1 MAMEATTKDMAVKIG
16 PPKGMVCE
24 HVMVSSPAE
33 TLWTGRPKSKPSAD
47 TAGPSNPTEDVS
59 AIAIRVKRK
68 VNTEEGDAVEQDA
81 QGRGARR
88 VKLTEKAAEAAQA
101 KKTKKTASSATRK
114 KPAANKK
121 R

>member
-1 MAMEATTKDMAVKIG
+1 M
-16 PPKGMVCE
+16 
-24 HVMVSSPAE
+24 
-33 TLWTGRPKSKPSAD
+33 
-47 TAGPSNPTEDVS
+47 
-59 AIAIRVKRK
+59 
-68 VNTEEGDAVEQDA
+68 EQDA

-101 KKTKKTASSATRK
+101 KKTKKMASSATRK